1 MGHIENEL
9 DKLYSNIFN
18 KDVLRKNFSTAEISK
33 ISAPFLLNIDEEK
46 YLNSK
51 TKILF
56 ISKETNKWNRRI

>member
-18 KDVLRKNFSTAEISK
+18 KDELRKNFSTAEISK

-51 TKILF
+51 KKILF
-56 ISKETNKWNRRI
+56 MGKETNKWNRRI

>member
-18 KDVLRKNFSTAEISK
+18 KDELRKNFSTAEISK

-51 TKILF
+51 IKILF
-56 ISKETNKWNRRI
+56 IGKETNKCWGKT

>member
-18 KDVLRKNFSTAEISK
+18 KDELRKNFSTAEISK

-56 ISKETNKWNRRI
+56 IGKETNKWWRQL

>member
-51 TKILF
+51 IKILT
-56 ISKETNKWNRRI
+56 IWYC